1 MSLFC
6 SYQIVITKL
15 SLLNCH
21 LTKLSLPNCPYKID
35 VTKNPPVGQTRIP
48 GRKFSS
54 LLVFCTMIL
63 LRIFRHKVS
72 RADIITYFSYFFLY
86 FHALLFAFFIPTV
99 LPPYSVF
106 FLLPSSSFLPPSPP
120 PIQYSPH
127 NPPHNTFIFPSPII
141 ILYYTSYNQEFIFT
155 QTLRSILYT

>member
-6 SYQIVITKL
+6 SYQIVVTRL

-48 GRKFSS
+48 GKKFSS
-54 LLVFCTMIL
+54 ILVFCTMIL
-63 LRIFRHKVS
+63 QRIFRHKVS

-86 FHALLFAFFIPTV
+86 FNFFS
-99 LPPYSVF
+99 LSS
-106 FLLPSSSFLPPSPP
+106 FLRSFLHIQSSSFFPLHPSSPHPPLQSNIHLITPPPSL
-120 PIQYSPH
+120 
-127 NPPHNTFIFPSPII
+127 FPSPII